1 MSTYDLS
8 PRARADLREIWNYT
22 RDRWSVEQADRYIR
36 ELNRTFATIAHD
48 PRRGRPCD
56 DIRPG
61 YRKYRVGAH
70 MIFFRSVSARVEVI
84 RVLHQSMDFERHL

>member
-1 MSTYDLS
+1 MSAYVLS
-8 PRARADLREIWNYT
+8 PRPRADLRGIWRYT
-22 RDRWSVEQADRYIR
+22 RDRWSIEQADRYVR
-36 ELNRTFATIAHD
+36 ELNRAFATIADD

-70 MIFFRSVSARVEVI
+70 MVFFRFVGDKIEVV
-84 RVLHQSMDFERHL
+84 RLLHQSMDFERHF